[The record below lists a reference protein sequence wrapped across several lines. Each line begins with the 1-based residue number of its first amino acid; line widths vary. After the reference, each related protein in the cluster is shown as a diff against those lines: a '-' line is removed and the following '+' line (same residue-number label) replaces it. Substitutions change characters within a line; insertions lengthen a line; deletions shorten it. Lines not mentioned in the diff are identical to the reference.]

1 MENIFEQRKKSM
13 RFYGSKIEG
22 LMSRLDNKNASIED
36 SFISG
41 SDYAKLIQIEI
52 LRNELKKDLDFIL
65 KTQQA
70 D

>member
-1 MENIFEQRKKSM
+1 MENIFEQRKESM
-13 RFYGSKIEG
+13 RFYGAKIEG